1 MRQGKSM
8 TARELQDILNLLPP
22 GAKDVVVSSTRDCK
36 ISASVPSCLPRR
48 TRNGP
53 AWAQFSIVWQFVNQ
67 ASYAKEPGFT
77 RVIYCGP
84 RSEGK

>member
-22 GAKDVVVSSTRDCK
+22 GAKDVVVNSTRDCK
-36 ISASVPSCLPRR
+36 ITASVP
-48 TRNGP
+48 NGP
-53 AWAQFSIVWQFVNQ
+53 AWAQVSIVWQFINQ
-67 ASYAKEPGFT
+67 PSYAKEPGFT
-77 RVIYCGP
+77 RVMYCGP